1 MMIAQLR
8 RFTLLVLSL
17 SLLILPLSLFAG
29 IEDHKFESAER
40 EALYVRLTKE
50 LRCLV
55 CQNQNLA
62 DSNADLA
69 KDLRQKAYEMVTDGK
84 SHAEITEYMIARYGD
99 FVMYS
104 PPMKKTTYLLWIGPF
119 VFLLL
124 AILTL
129 FYFLRRKPS
138 TKDDQPLSEAELEQA
153 RRLLRKD

>member
-1 MMIAQLR
+1 MILAQIR
-8 RFTLLVLSL
+8 RPTLLLLTL

-29 IEDHKFESAER
+29 IEDHKFESDAQ

-69 KDLRQKAYEMVTDGK
+69 KDLRQKAYEMVVDGK
-84 SHAEITEYMIARYGD
+84 NHAEITEYMIARYGD

-104 PPMKKTTYLLWIGPF
+104 PPMKNTTYLLWIGPF
-119 VFLLL
+119 VFLLM
-124 AILTL
+124 AVFAL
-129 FYFLRRKPS
+129 FYFLRRKS
-138 TKDDQPLSEAELEQA
+138 SNKDDQPLSEAELEQA
-153 RRLLRKD
+153 QRYLDN

>member
-1 MMIAQLR
+1 MILSQIR
-8 RFTLLVLSL
+8 RLTLLLLTL
-17 SLLILPLSLFAG
+17 SLLTLPLPLLAG
-29 IEDHKFESAER
+29 IEDHKFESDAQ
-40 EALYVRLTKE
+40 EALYIRLTKE

-69 KDLRQKAYEMVTDGK
+69 KDLRQKAYEMVADGK

-119 VFLLL
+119 AFLLI
-124 AILTL
+124 AVFAL
-129 FYFLRRKPS
+129 FYFLRKKS
-138 TKDDQPLSEAELEQA
+138 SNKDDQPLSEAELKQA
-153 RRLLRKD
+153 RRYLDN